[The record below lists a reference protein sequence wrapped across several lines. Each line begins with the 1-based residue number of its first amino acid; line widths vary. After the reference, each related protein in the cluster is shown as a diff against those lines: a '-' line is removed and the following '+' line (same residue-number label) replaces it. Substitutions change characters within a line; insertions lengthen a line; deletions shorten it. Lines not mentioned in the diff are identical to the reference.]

1 MILPDK
7 NISLQYSILGVGSRV
22 LEELNTPQTLSS
34 LWERVR
40 KCKEINTYDKL
51 VLALDFLYIVGVVE
65 LSQGVI
71 RKVVR

>member
-7 NISLQYSILGVGSRV
+7 NISLEYSILGVGTKI
-22 LEELNTPQTLSS
+22 LQGLNTPQTISA
-34 LWERVR
+34 LWEKVR

-51 VLALDFLYIVGVVE
+51 VLALDFLYTVGLVE

>member
-1 MILPDK
+1 MIFPDK
-7 NISLQYSILGVGSRV
+7 NISLQYSILGVGSRI
-22 LEELNTPQTLSS
+22 LEELSTPQTISS

-51 VLALDFLYIVGVVE
+51 VLGLDFLYIIGLIE

-71 RKVVR
+71 RKVKR